1 HVAPILTPV
10 AVALGVEQRALGWA
24 ALERRSRLLYYVEVS
39 AKAPGNARPDLSKVL
54 ARLQRVVSAPFF
66 VPWLFLASRGRA
78 QLLYLHPHGE
88 QLGELRRWTMRH
100 PLVGTLP
107 REFSDQPCAVEV
119 PVRVEKL

>member
-1 HVAPILTPV
+1 VARLLAPV
-10 AVALGVEQRALGWA
+10 AAALDVEQSSRGWA

-39 AKAPGNARPDLSKVL
+39 AKAQNGARPDLSKVL

-66 VPWLFLASRGRA
+66 MPWLFLASRGPA
-78 QLLYLHPHGE
+78 QLLYLHTHGE

-100 PLVGTLP
+100 PLVATLP
-107 REFSDQPCAVEV
+107 REFSEQPCAVEV